1 MVEAVEA
8 EELVEVHSCKYDGR
22 VSRRWRARVAER
34 RDTLI
39 LLDAVFDEEIRHP
52 LLGTIAHGTL
62 SREFYW
68 TDRWYSIF
76 RFEEPTGGL
85 RNFYC
90 NVNTPPIFDGRV
102 LSYTDL
108 DIDLLVAPDFS
119 FRVLD
124 EDEFEA
130 NAARYG
136 YSAEIRAHA
145 HASVD
150 ELIRLI
156 ESREFPFDARDALK
170 A

>member
-1 MVEAVEA
+1 MVKAVEA
-8 EELVEVHSCKYDGR
+8 GEFVEVHSCKYDGR
-22 VSRRWRARVAER
+22 VNRRWRARLCER
-34 RDTLI
+34 AGTLI

-52 LLGTIAHGTL
+52 LLGTITHGTL

-90 NVNTPPIFDGRV
+90 NVNTPPTFDGRI

-119 FRVLD
+119 YQVLD

-136 YSAEIRAHA
+136 YTTEIRARA
-145 HASVD
+145 RRAVAELV
-150 ELIRLI
+150 ELITR
-156 ESREFPFDARDALK
+156 RELPFDRGNA
-170 A
+170 